1 MIRTNGELC
10 EEILQEVYAG
20 FPSNVQRLDERF
32 VLRKINETKAFL
44 ARKNAFE
51 NNNAEGVTYVDG
63 AFLIQ
68 YTGLTLLA
76 DTVYTG
82 LKSITL
88 SAMPIGLPRSRSVTV
103 FPPAATGG
111 AKSAKFKPIAWGEIQ
126 LLNSLPSVPNTI
138 FYAQVSEKLYFA
150 SKENALIN
158 AYATLN
164 ATIATSGGVDM
175 DSVVNLPDDYVAE
188 LKSTLL
194 PQLRQMLFQPTDN
207 LNDGLDQPVGGEV
220 NKNR

>member
-1 MIRTNGELC
+1 MVRTNQALVEELIF
-10 EEILQEVYAG
+10 EAYSG

-51 NNNAEGVTYVDG
+51 NNNAEGITYVDG

-68 YTGLTLLA
+68 YTGLTLTA
-76 DTVYTG
+76 DTAHTG

-111 AKSAKFKPIAWGEIQ
+111 AKSAKFKPIAYHEIQ

-138 FYAQVSEKLYFA
+138 FYAQVQDKLLFA

-158 AYATLN
+158 SYTTLN
-164 ATIATSGGVDM
+164 ATIVTSGGVDM
-175 DSVVNLPDDYVAE
+175 ASTVNLPDDYVAE
-188 LKSTLL
+188 LKQILI
-194 PQLRQMLFQPTDN
+194 PQLKAFLSQPQDN
-207 LNDGLDQPVGGEV
+207 LNDGIDQPIATA
-220 NKNR
+220 R